1 MRNNSRGGARV
12 LKALA
17 AAVILTPAIIAWSS
31 ARDVLTMQPQSRLWI
46 EGKSTMKGFECKA
59 ASFQSHVET
68 TGPTAVS
75 AVLAGEKG
83 VSGVEITV
91 PVEQMDCG
99 NGTMNDHMR
108 KALKA
113 TEHPEIV
120 FHLSSY
126 DLVKADEGVQ
136 ATLNGTLNLG
146 GVEKP
151 IVVNAEVKEGTDS
164 ALHVVGE
171 HEVMMKE
178 YGLKPP
184 SLMMGTMKVNE
195 RVKVHFDLLLK

>member
-1 MRNNSRGGARV
+1 MRSFATGGARL
-12 LKALA
+12 LKALVP
-17 AAVILTPAIIAWSS
+17 AVILAPAIIAWSS
-31 ARDVLTMQPQSRLWI
+31 ARDSLTVQPQSRLWV
-46 EGKSTMKGFECKA
+46 EGTSTVRGFECKA
-59 ASFQSHVET
+59 TSFQSHVEA

-83 VSGVEITV
+83 VSGVELTI
-91 PVEQMDCG
+91 PIAQLDCG
-99 NGTMNDHMR
+99 NGTMTDHMR

-113 TEHPEIV
+113 TENPEIV

-126 DLVKADEGVQ
+126 DLAKAADGVQ

-151 IVVNAEVKEGTDS
+151 IVVNADVKEGADG
-164 ALHVVGE
+164 ALHVVGV
-171 HEVMMKE
+171 HEIMMKE

-195 RVKVHFDLLLK
+195 RVKVRFDLLLK

>member
-1 MRNNSRGGARV
+1 MRSYARGGARV
-12 LKALA
+12 LKVLVP
-17 AAVILTPAIIAWSS
+17 AVILAPAIIAWSA
-31 ARDVLTMQPQSRLWI
+31 ARHELAVQPQSRLWV
-46 EGKSTMKGFECKA
+46 EGTSTVRGFECKA
-59 ASFQSHVET
+59 TSFQAHVEAA
-68 TGPTAVS
+68 GPTAVS
-75 AVLAGEKG
+75 AVLAGERG
-83 VSGVEITV
+83 VSGVELTV
-91 PVEQMDCG
+91 PVAQMDCG

-126 DLVKADEGVQ
+126 DLAKAAEGVQ
-136 ATLNGTLNLG
+136 ATINGTLSLG

-151 IVVNAEVKEGTDS
+151 IVVNAEVKEGADG
-164 ALHVVGE
+164 ALHVEGV

-195 RVKVHFDLLLK
+195 RVKVRFDLLLK